1 MGNSAQTGRVFDTL
15 YNTIKK
21 EIIDGTYQS
30 GQRLPTEIWMC
41 RHYGVSRPTLRKVI
55 SELVEEDYLQ
65 RLSNRGIYVT
75 YNRFKAPFER
85 TKSLF
90 QEMQRSGYNPH
101 SKILSY
107 KITAASIRLSKIF
120 NCAEN
125 ETVVEIVRLRYAK
138 NIPAIVQT
146 MFLLERYYPDF
157 NPWELRNQSFH
168 KIMEDSYKLKIYKT
182 RQTVEAK
189 VSNRH
194 LSSALCI
201 EPYTPLLYTTSTTY
215 LKDDIVIEYQYNYI
229 NTNVIPYTY
238 IVTNN

>member
-1 MGNSAQTGRVFDTL
+1 MENSVQTGHRFDTL
-15 YNTIKK
+15 YNTIKN
-21 EIIDGTYQS
+21 EIIDGTYQP
-30 GQRLPTEIWMC
+30 GQRLPTELWMC
-41 RHYGVSRPTLRKVI
+41 SQYGVSRPTLRKAI
-55 SELVEEDYLQ
+55 SALVEDDYLQ
-65 RLSNRGIYVT
+65 RLSNRGIYVSF
-75 YNRFKAPFER
+75 NRFEAPFER
-85 TKSLF
+85 PRSLF

-107 KITAASIRLSKIF
+107 KITTASKRLSNIF

-125 ETVVEIVRLRYAK
+125 EAVVEIVRLRYAK
-138 NIPAIVQT
+138 DAPAILQT

-168 KIMEDSYKLKIYKT
+168 KIMEDTYKLKIYKT

-189 VSNRH
+189 VSNKH
-194 LSSALCI
+194 LASLLSI
-201 EPYTPLLYTTSTTY
+201 EAYTPLLYTASTTY
-215 LKDDIVIEYQYNYI
+215 LKGDIAIEYQYNYI